1 LNILICNDDGIG
13 AEGIQALAS
22 ALARGHNV
30 TVVAPES
37 ERSGSGHWTSLK
49 SPIKVRQV
57 KLIEGADCY
66 ALSGTPVDCVKF
78 GISFIMR
85 EKVDLVL
92 AGINHGRNLGTDVLY
107 SGTVGAALEGLIMG
121 YPAAAVSHGGSSD
134 YDFDFAAEFIAKNA
148 EKIRQMS
155 GARCVI
161 NINFPKGGCGQVM
174 GVRLCPL
181 GREKYQDWY
190 RIYNEQNEEE
200 GYILQSLPNVMRDN
214 PEDCDIVLNAL
225 KFITITPIKLDMT
238 DYDTLRELEGKG
250 QWTL

>member
-1 LNILICNDDGIG
+1 M
-13 AEGIQALAS
+13 
-22 ALARGHNV
+22 

-161 NINFPKGGCGQVM
+161 NINLPKGGCGQVM
-174 GVRLCPL
+174 GVRLCL
-181 GREKYQDWY
+181 LTARSIRTGT
-190 RIYNEQNEEE
+190 
-200 GYILQSLPNVMRDN
+200 GYTMSKTRRRLYPPEFSNVMRDN
-214 PEDCDIVLNAL
+214 PEDRHSIERPEVHHHN
-225 KFITITPIKLDMT
+225 P
-238 DYDTLRELEGKG
+238 Y
-250 QWTL
+250 